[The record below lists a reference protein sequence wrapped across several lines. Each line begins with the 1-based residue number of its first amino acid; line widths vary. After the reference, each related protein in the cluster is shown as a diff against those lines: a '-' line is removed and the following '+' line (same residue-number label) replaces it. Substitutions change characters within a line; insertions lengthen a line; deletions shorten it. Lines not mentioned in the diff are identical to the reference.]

1 MWFQWKKFR
10 HTTPT
15 RPMDRRNDP
24 VEAVRAMIDQLTYL
38 QLMVVLGMLSD
49 ELSWRYRV
57 YRWQEIQ
64 QPEDTSSPPHL
75 EGPPVID
82 GSTASGSEPGEEVAE
97 EVPPPKVPTQTPRS
111 TSPNWR
117 GEPPWKRRRRCHPSH
132 SIPRSVTSV
141 YIVFADLVALT

>member
-1 MWFQWKKFR
+1 MQWILQCQLKGVSDSVAFIDVKMSFEHSFEHVISSEIIGDDIFHGGVGSMYSTVLWFQWKKFR

-57 YRWQEIQ
+57 YR
-64 QPEDTSSPPHL
+64 
-75 EGPPVID
+75 
-82 GSTASGSEPGEEVAE
+82 
-97 EVPPPKVPTQTPRS
+97 
-111 TSPNWR
+111 
-117 GEPPWKRRRRCHPSH
+117 
-132 SIPRSVTSV
+132 
-141 YIVFADLVALT
+141 